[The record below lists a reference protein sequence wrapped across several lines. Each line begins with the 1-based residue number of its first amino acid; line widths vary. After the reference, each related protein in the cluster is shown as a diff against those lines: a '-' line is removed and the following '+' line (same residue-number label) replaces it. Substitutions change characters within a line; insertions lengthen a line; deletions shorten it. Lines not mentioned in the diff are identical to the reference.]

1 MPPEEIVYIV
11 DDDSGM
17 RKSLRRLLEQINLN
31 VEVCASAQEFLDIY
45 DPARPGCLVLDVRMP
60 GTSGVDLHKQL
71 VASGSTIPVIIITG
85 HGDVAMAVET
95 LKRGALD
102 FFEKPFRS
110 QPLLDRIQQAL
121 EIDVEHR
128 RMQARLQVAGTRF
141 AQLTAREEEIAR
153 MLVAG
158 RANKQIAAHFG
169 VSVQAI
175 DASRRK
181 AMSKLRVE
189 NIVELVV
196 LIKELDESRNQSQ
209 EGHVVA
215 PPDVADLEASPTSS
229 DSPA

>member
-1 MPPEEIVYIV
+1 MSSEGIVYVV
-11 DDDSGM
+11 DDDAGM
-17 RKSLRRLLEQINLN
+17 RKSLQRLLEQINLN
-31 VEVCASAQEFLDIY
+31 VEVCSSAQGFLDAY
-45 DPARPGCLVLDVRMP
+45 DPGQPGCLVLDVRMP

-121 EIDVEHR
+121 DLDIQR
-128 RMQARLQVAGTRF
+128 RRIRAKLQATKSRF
-141 AQLTAREEEIAR
+141 AQLTAREEEIVR
-153 MLVAG
+153 LLVSG
-158 RANKQIAAHFG
+158 KANKQIAVHFG

-181 AMSKLRVE
+181 AMAKLRVE
-189 NIVELVV
+189 NIVELVLLV
-196 LIKELDESRNQSQ
+196 KEMDANESQLRS
-209 EGHVVA
+209 GHNMMDAEEVS
-215 PPDVADLEASPTSS
+215 LETSEAAS
-229 DSPA
+229 DSSA